1 MLWKCFEQSWVSWAH
16 SRHNF
21 RALECGVEGN
31 FGALQSHRG
40 TVEDCLPA
48 TKAGNGK
55 GGQADIG
62 KTMNTS
68 IGRIALNDRLG
79 KTVDGG
85 EPVGDDALWTQTCM
99 CLRAAVTAKP

>member
-1 MLWKCFEQSWVSWAH
+1 MRCRRQL
-16 SRHNF
+16 R
-21 RALECGVEGN
+21 
-31 FGALQSHRG
+31 ALQSHRG
-40 TVEDCLPA
+40 TFEDCLPA

-68 IGRIALNDRLG
+68 FRRIALNDRLG
-79 KTVDGG
+79 KTVGGGG